1 MRKLTKTTTSV
12 SVAAVI
18 AAAGFALQ
26 APVAGAA
33 GEKDA
38 HSGVPGVEM
47 NVGSNASDKGLPGV
61 EMNIGRDGYVLN
73 PDEAF
78 WGVIIHLT
86 FVTSGVLLALMD
98 WLTAKTDKH

>member
-61 EMNIGRDGYVLN
+61 EMNIGRDGDQNNVDTSTLGAG
-73 PDEAF
+73 PD
-78 WGVIIHLT
+78 
-86 FVTSGVLLALMD
+86 TSESGRPMQID
-98 WLTAKTDKH
+98 RN